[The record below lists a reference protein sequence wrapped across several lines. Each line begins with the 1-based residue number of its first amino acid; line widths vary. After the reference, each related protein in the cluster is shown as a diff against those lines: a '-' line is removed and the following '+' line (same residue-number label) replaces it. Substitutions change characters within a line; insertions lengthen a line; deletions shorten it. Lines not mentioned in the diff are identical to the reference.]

1 MLQPVISHQTVRLA
15 RGQHSTPRDGVCVME
30 LASML
35 GHERFTDRPR
45 CACPVIGAFLRGYN
59 DAVDDRTRQTLF
71 PYAAA
76 VVGTAGDDA
85 ARTRRLERLVEE
97 LHTVRGRRL
106 VGRRRMPL
114 RLPVLDGELDRAAAD
129 LARALWRQRKH
140 GGHERALKLADDLLA
155 MGCTRAIAEGSTD
168 GRASRDTVTAGV
180 A

>member
-15 RGQHSTPRDGVCVME
+15 KGQHSTPRDGVCVME

-35 GHERFTDRPR
+35 AHERFTDRPR

-59 DAVDDRTRQTLF
+59 DTVDDRTRQALF
-71 PYAAA
+71 PFAAA

-85 ARTRRLERLVEE
+85 VRTRRLERLVAE
-97 LHTVRGRRL
+97 LHTVAGRRL
-106 VGRRRMPL
+106 VGRRRVPP
-114 RLPVLDGELDRAAAD
+114 RLQGLDGELDRAAAD

-155 MGCTRAIAEGSTD
+155 IGCTRASAECSIDSSASTD
-168 GRASRDTVTAGV
+168 TSAIAV